1 MQDSAMNGE
10 WSQGWEWE
18 QKAWEGIEM
27 VCSPFKA
34 LKQGQIENETFKQ
47 SFMKALRTIMEE

>member
-1 MQDSAMNGE
+1 MELGV
-10 WSQGWEWE
+10 GRE

-34 LKQGQIENETFKQ
+34 QKQGQIEKETFKL
-47 SFMKALRTIMEE
+47 SAMKALGTIMEE